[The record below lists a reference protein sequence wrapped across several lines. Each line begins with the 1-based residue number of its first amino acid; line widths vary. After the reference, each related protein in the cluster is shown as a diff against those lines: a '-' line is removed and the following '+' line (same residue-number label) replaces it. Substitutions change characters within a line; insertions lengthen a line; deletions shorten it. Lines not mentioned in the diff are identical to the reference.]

1 MLSLCLLNSKCEDKK
16 NPLQEAGFFIKTLS
30 QSYAWPL
37 ISLRPL
43 YGAFFAQSFFDTN
56 QLVVFSNTVRTAHR
70 TSFDLACSST
80 NSQVSDGSV
89 FSFARTVR
97 DNCSV
102 ASIFRHL
109 DCSQSFGQRTD
120 LVEFDQDG
128 VSDTFFRYLLSGSW
142 CWLRTGRHQPA
153 GFCRPEL
160 WSGMRNRPSQIR
172 PDRLR

>member
-1 MLSLCLLNSKCEDKK
+1 MKIKK
-16 NPLQEAGFFIKTLS
+16 PASRSGFFIKTLS

-43 YGAFFAQSFFDTN
+43 YGAFSPRASSIRISWLYLATR
-56 QLVVFSNTVRTAHR
+56 SETAHR

-128 VSDTFFRYLLSGSW
+128 VSDTFRYLLSGSW